1 MQPSYDDRPDD
12 DDRLDD
18 DRHVG
23 FLAADISRLMR
34 TEFDRQVGA
43 LGVTRAQWMV
53 LARLARR
60 PGCSQ
65 TELAEMMEMERATAG
80 RLVDRLE
87 DNGLVRREA
96 DPADRRIRRVFP
108 TARAIDQQTQMRAV
122 ADSIVDNAL
131 NDFTPSER
139 EVLIDLLA
147 ALRTRLSSAVSASAP
162 AAQAAAHTAA
172 E

>member
-1 MQPSYDDRPDD
+1 MVPKF
-12 DDRLDD
+12 DD

-23 FLAADISRLMR
+23 FLSADISRLMR
-34 TEFDRQVGA
+34 TEFDRQVSA

-65 TELAEMMEMERATAG
+65 TELADMMEMERATAG

-87 DNGLVRREA
+87 ENGLVRREP
-96 DPADRRIRRVFP
+96 DPTDRRVRRVFP
-108 TARAIDQQTQMRAV
+108 TDLATGQQAQMRAV
-122 ADSIVDNAL
+122 ADAIVDDAL
-131 NDFTPSER
+131 S
-139 EVLIDLLA
+139 DLNPEQQEILMNLMESVRA
-147 ALRTRLSSAVSASAP
+147 RLSSIVSASAP
-162 AAQAAAHTAA
+162 ATLAASAAA

>member
-1 MQPSYDDRPDD
+1 MK
-12 DDRLDD
+12 D

-53 LARLARR
+53 LARLTRR

-65 TELAEMMEMERATAG
+65 TELAEMMEVERATAG
-80 RLVDRLE
+80 RLLDRLE
-87 DNGLVRREA
+87 ENGLVRREP
-96 DPADRRIRRVFP
+96 DPIDRRIRRVFP
-108 TARAIDQQTQMRAV
+108 TKDAAAAQAKIRAV
-122 ADSIVDNAL
+122 ADTIVADA
-131 NDFTPSER
+131 T
-139 EVLIDLLA
+139 IDLSEDQRETLMD
-147 ALRTRLSSAVSASAP
+147 LMTMVRGRLSEVVQSSSSIP
-162 AAQAAAHTAA
+162 STAAQSTAA

>member
-1 MQPSYDDRPDD
+1 MY
-12 DDRLDD
+12 LDE
-18 DRHVG
+18 RHVG

-60 PGCSQ
+60 PGCTQ
-65 TELAEMMEMERATAG
+65 TELAEMMEVERATAG
-80 RLVDRLE
+80 RLLDRLE

-96 DPADRRIRRVFP
+96 DPDDRRVRRVFP
-108 TARAIDQQTQMRAV
+108 TDLAVREQTQMRKVADGIVDEALSDLSATDRDALTELMIAVRGRLSRIAQARTPGAPPAPAV
-122 ADSIVDNAL
+122 A
-131 NDFTPSER
+131 
-139 EVLIDLLA
+139 
-147 ALRTRLSSAVSASAP
+147 
-162 AAQAAAHTAA
+162 A

>member
-1 MQPSYDDRPDD
+1 
-12 DDRLDD
+12 LKD

-34 TEFDRQVGA
+34 TEFDRQVSA

-65 TELAEMMEMERATAG
+65 TELAEMMEVERATAG
-80 RLVDRLE
+80 RLLDRLE
-87 DNGLVRREA
+87 ENGLVRREP
-96 DPADRRIRRVFP
+96 DPVDRRVRRVFP
-108 TARAIDQQTQMRAV
+108 TPSAATAQAKIRGV
-122 ADSIVDNAL
+122 ADKIVAEA
-131 NDFTPSER
+131 T
-139 EVLIDLLA
+139 IDLSDDQRETLMD
-147 ALRTRLSSAVSASAP
+147 LMTMVKGRLSEVVQSRSTMP
-162 AAQAAAHTAA
+162 ETAAQSTAA

>member
-1 MQPSYDDRPDD
+1 MVPKF
-12 DDRLDD
+12 DD

-23 FLAADISRLMR
+23 FLSADISRLMR
-34 TEFDRQVGA
+34 TEFDRQVSA

-65 TELAEMMEMERATAG
+65 TELADMMEMERATAG

-87 DNGLVRREA
+87 ENGLVRREP
-96 DPADRRIRRVFP
+96 DPTDRRVRRVFP
-108 TARAIDQQTQMRAV
+108 TDLATGQQAQMRAV
-122 ADSIVDNAL
+122 ADAIVDDAL
-131 NDFTPSER
+131 S
-139 EVLIDLLA
+139 DLNPEQQEILMNLMESVRA
-147 ALRTRLSSAVSASAP
+147 RLSSIVSASAP
-162 AAQAAAHTAA
+162 ATLVATPAA

>member
-1 MQPSYDDRPDD
+1 MK
-12 DDRLDD
+12 D

-34 TEFDRQVGA
+34 TEFDRQVSA

-65 TELAEMMEMERATAG
+65 TELAEMMEVERATAG
-80 RLVDRLE
+80 RLLDRLE
-87 DNGLVRREA
+87 ENGLVRREP
-96 DPADRRIRRVFP
+96 DPVDRRVRRVFP
-108 TARAIDQQTQMRAV
+108 TPSAATAQAKIRGV
-122 ADSIVDNAL
+122 ADKIVAEA
-131 NDFTPSER
+131 T
-139 EVLIDLLA
+139 IDLSDDQRETLMD
-147 ALRTRLSSAVSASAP
+147 LMTMVKGRLSEVVQSRP
-162 AAQAAAHTAA
+162 TMPETAAQSTAA

>member
-1 MQPSYDDRPDD
+1 MVPKF
-12 DDRLDD
+12 DD

-23 FLAADISRLMR
+23 FLSADISRLMR
-34 TEFDRQVGA
+34 TEFDRQVSV

-65 TELAEMMEMERATAG
+65 TELADMMEMERATAG

-87 DNGLVRREA
+87 ENGLVRREP
-96 DPADRRIRRVFP
+96 DPTDRRIRRVFP
-108 TARAIDQQTQMRAV
+108 TDLATGQQAQMRAV
-122 ADSIVDNAL
+122 ADAIVDDAL
-131 NDFTPSER
+131 SDLNLEQR
-139 EVLIDLLA
+139 ETLMTLMESVRA
-147 ALRTRLSSAVSASAP
+147 RLSSIVTASAP
-162 AAQAAAHTAA
+162 ATLAATAAA

>member
-1 MQPSYDDRPDD
+1 MVPKF
-12 DDRLDD
+12 DD

-23 FLAADISRLMR
+23 FLSADISRLMR
-34 TEFDRQVGA
+34 TEFDRQVSA

-65 TELAEMMEMERATAG
+65 TELADMMEMERATAG

-87 DNGLVRREA
+87 ENGLVRREP
-96 DPADRRIRRVFP
+96 DPTDRRVRRVFP
-108 TARAIDQQTQMRAV
+108 TELATGQQDQMRAV
-122 ADSIVDNAL
+122 ADAIVDDALSDLNA
-131 NDFTPSER
+131 EQR
-139 EVLIDLLA
+139 ETLMTLMESVRA
-147 ALRTRLSSAVSASAP
+147 RLSSIVTASAP
-162 AAQAAAHTAA
+162 ATLAATAAA

>member
-1 MQPSYDDRPDD
+1 MVPKF
-12 DDRLDD
+12 DD

-23 FLAADISRLMR
+23 FLSADISRLMR
-34 TEFDRQVGA
+34 TEFDRQVSV

-65 TELAEMMEMERATAG
+65 TELADMMEMERATAG

-87 DNGLVRREA
+87 ENGLVRREP
-96 DPADRRIRRVFP
+96 DPADRRVRRVFP
-108 TARAIDQQTQMRAV
+108 TDLATGQQAQMRAV
-122 ADSIVDNAL
+122 ADAIVDDALSDLNA
-131 NDFTPSER
+131 EQR
-139 EVLIDLLA
+139 ETLMTLMESVRA
-147 ALRTRLSSAVSASAP
+147 RLSSIVTASAP
-162 AAQAAAHTAA
+162 ATLAATAAA

>member
-1 MQPSYDDRPDD
+1 MK
-12 DDRLDD
+12 D

-53 LARLARR
+53 LARLNRR

-65 TELAEMMEMERATAG
+65 TELAEMMEVERATAG
-80 RLVDRLE
+80 RLLDRLE
-87 DNGLVRREA
+87 ENGLVRREP
-96 DPADRRIRRVFP
+96 DPIDRRIRRVFP
-108 TARAIDQQTQMRAV
+108 TKAAAAAQAKIRAV
-122 ADSIVDNAL
+122 ADTIVADA
-131 NDFTPSER
+131 T
-139 EVLIDLLA
+139 IDLSEDQRETLMD
-147 ALRTRLSSAVSASAP
+147 LMTMVRGRLSEVVQSSTSIP
-162 AAQAAAHTAA
+162 STAAQSRAA

>member
-1 MQPSYDDRPDD
+1 MVPKF
-12 DDRLDD
+12 DD

-23 FLAADISRLMR
+23 FLSADISRLMR
-34 TEFDRQVGA
+34 TEFDRQVSA

-65 TELAEMMEMERATAG
+65 TELADMMEMERATAG

-87 DNGLVRREA
+87 ENGLVRREP
-96 DPADRRIRRVFP
+96 DPTDRRVRRVFP
-108 TARAIDQQTQMRAV
+108 TDLATGQQAQMRAV
-122 ADSIVDNAL
+122 ADAIVDDAL
-131 NDFTPSER
+131 S
-139 EVLIDLLA
+139 DLNPEQKEILMTLMESVRA
-147 ALRTRLSSAVSASAP
+147 RLSSIVSASAP
-162 AAQAAAHTAA
+162 ATLAASAAA

>member
-1 MQPSYDDRPDD
+1 MVPKF
-12 DDRLDD
+12 DD

-23 FLAADISRLMR
+23 FLSADISRLMR
-34 TEFDRQVGA
+34 TEVDRQVSA

-65 TELAEMMEMERATAG
+65 TELADMMEMERATAG

-87 DNGLVRREA
+87 ENGLVRREP
-96 DPADRRIRRVFP
+96 DPTDRRVRRVFP
-108 TARAIDQQTQMRAV
+108 TELATGQQAQMRAV
-122 ADSIVDNAL
+122 ADAIVDDELSDLNA
-131 NDFTPSER
+131 EQR
-139 EVLIDLLA
+139 ETLMTLMESVRA
-147 ALRTRLSSAVSASAP
+147 RLSSIVTASAP
-162 AAQAAAHTAA
+162 ATLAATAAA

>member
-1 MQPSYDDRPDD
+1 MVPKF
-12 DDRLDD
+12 DD

-23 FLAADISRLMR
+23 FLSADISRLMR
-34 TEFDRQVGA
+34 TEFDRQVSA

-65 TELAEMMEMERATAG
+65 TELADMMEMERATAG

-87 DNGLVRREA
+87 ENGLVRREP
-96 DPADRRIRRVFP
+96 DPTDRRVRRVFP
-108 TARAIDQQTQMRAV
+108 TDLATGQQAQMRAV
-122 ADSIVDNAL
+122 ADAIVDDALSDLNAEQQETL
-131 NDFTPSER
+131 MTLMESVR
-139 EVLIDLLA
+139 A
-147 ALRTRLSSAVSASAP
+147 RLSSIVTASAP
-162 AAQAAAHTAA
+162 ATLAATAAA

>member
-1 MQPSYDDRPDD
+1 MAPKFG
-12 DDRLDD
+12 D

-34 TEFDRQVGA
+34 TEFDRQVSA

-65 TELAEMMEMERATAG
+65 TELADMMEMERATAG

-87 DNGLVRREA
+87 ENGLVRREP
-96 DPADRRIRRVFP
+96 DPDDRRIRRVFP
-108 TARAIDQQTQMRAV
+108 TDLATGQQSQMRAV
-122 ADSIVDNAL
+122 ADTIVDDAL
-131 NDFTPSER
+131 SDLSPDER
-139 EVLIDLLA
+139 ETLMTLMASVRA
-147 ALRTRLSSAVSASAP
+147 RLSGIVSASAP
-162 AAQAAAHTAA
+162 TALAASTAAA

>member
-1 MQPSYDDRPDD
+1 MTS
-12 DDRLDD
+12 D

-53 LARLARR
+53 LARLARK

-65 TELAEMMEMERATAG
+65 TELAEMMEVERATAG
-80 RLVDRLE
+80 RLLDRLE
-87 DNGLVRREA
+87 ENGLVRREA

-108 TARAIDQQTQMRAV
+108 TKLAATEQARMRFV
-122 ADSIVDNAL
+122 ADGIVDDAL
-131 NDFTPSER
+131 STLTPPER
-139 EVLIDLLA
+139 EALIELL
-147 ALRTRLSSAVSASAP
+147 SAVR
-162 AAQAAAHTAA
+162 AQLSRITQANGAQGAFAAAA

>member
-1 MQPSYDDRPDD
+1 MVPKF
-12 DDRLDD
+12 DD

-23 FLAADISRLMR
+23 FLSADISRLMR
-34 TEFDRQVGA
+34 TEFDRQVSA

-65 TELAEMMEMERATAG
+65 TELADMMEMERATAG

-87 DNGLVRREA
+87 ENGLVRRKP
-96 DPADRRIRRVFP
+96 DPTDRRVRRVFP
-108 TARAIDQQTQMRAV
+108 TELATGQQAQMRAV
-122 ADSIVDNAL
+122 ADAIVDDALSDLNA
-131 NDFTPSER
+131 EQR
-139 EVLIDLLA
+139 ETLMTLMESVRA
-147 ALRTRLSSAVSASAP
+147 RLSSIVTASAP
-162 AAQAAAHTAA
+162 ATLAATAAA